1 MEKAPLAHKEIHS
14 NHKGDQG
21 LAEVT
26 TVARALAKSK
36 SYIASSMAKTLGT
49 KLNIALSQ
57 GIPRR

>member
-1 MEKAPLAHKEIHS
+1 MEKAPLAHKKIPS

-36 SYIASSMAKTLGT
+36 SYIASSMAKTSGT